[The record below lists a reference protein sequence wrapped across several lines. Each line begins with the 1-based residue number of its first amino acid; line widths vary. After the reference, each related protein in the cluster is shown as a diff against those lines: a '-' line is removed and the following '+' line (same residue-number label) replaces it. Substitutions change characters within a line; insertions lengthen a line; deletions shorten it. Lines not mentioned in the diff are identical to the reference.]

1 MSLAQNFNNTM
12 HERERDALNRYVAEL
27 VRLYPS
33 AAGHY
38 RVEPWLGHERTYLVS
53 IAPPQDEDA
62 WIELGESMSIVATD
76 LVVEMGC
83 LFVLTTFD

>member
-1 MSLAQNFNNTM
+1 MSLAQNFNNT
-12 HERERDALNRYVAEL
+12 ERERDALNRYVAEL

-33 AAGHY
+33 TAGHY
-38 RVEPWLGHERTYLVS
+38 RVEPWLGHERTYLVG

-76 LVVEMGC
+76 LVVETGC
-83 LFVLTTFD
+83 LFVLTTLD